1 MILSRILL
9 LSRGIFREMAV
20 FYTSTFKTGISHMP
34 LIKKILVLCFFLNLA
49 ALNAFADEWENT
61 TAEDM
66 GISQEEFMKVKESGM
81 SKSRF
86 LKLLEVG
93 ISPNEYFSE
102 PWKKLGVTE
111 DHWLNEK
118 KAGMADDDIDRSY
131 RKQDANNLTPF
142 ISFVLP
148 GFYQYKTNRTYLGL
162 GLSTVAVAGIALTFI
177 HKNSETKSI
186 YPVYPIMSVLAMIY
200 SAGDAYLGTRY
211 VDNQEAGRF
220 SWNLGL
226 NSEGGPSALLSLGF

>member
-1 MILSRILL
+1 MGLIQKALIL
-9 LSRGIFREMAV
+9 AV
-20 FYTSTFKTGISHMP
+20 
-34 LIKKILVLCFFLNLA
+34 LVLLPTA
-49 ALNAFADEWENT
+49 KVFADEWENT

-66 GISQEEFMKVKESGM
+66 GISQEEFQKVKESGM
-81 SKSRF
+81 SKSKF

-111 DHWLNEK
+111 EHWLSEK
-118 KAGMADDDIDRSY
+118 KGGMADDDIDRSY
-131 RKQDANNLTPF
+131 RKQDANNMTPF

-148 GFYQYKTNRTYLGL
+148 GYYEYKTHKTLFGASL
-162 GLSTVAVAGIALTFI
+162 TTLAVAGIALTFL
-177 HKNSETKSI
+177 HTNKETHSI
-186 YPVYPIMSVLAMIY
+186 YPFYPIVAVGAMLT
-200 SAGDAYLGTRY
+200 SAGDAYMGTRF

-226 NSEGGPSALLSLGF
+226 NPLGGPSALLSLNF

>member
-1 MILSRILL
+1 MILSRIRA
-9 LSRGIFREMAV
+9 LSRGIFRGMAV
-20 FYTSTFKTGISHMP
+20 FYTSTFKTGIPHMP

-49 ALNAFADEWENT
+49 AISAFADEWENT

-66 GISQEEFMKVKESGM
+66 GISQEEFQKVKESGM

-118 KAGMADDDIDRSY
+118 KAGMADDDIDLSY
-131 RKQDANNLTPF
+131 RKQ
-142 ISFVLP
+142 
-148 GFYQYKTNRTYLGL
+148 
-162 GLSTVAVAGIALTFI
+162 
-177 HKNSETKSI
+177 
-186 YPVYPIMSVLAMIY
+186 
-200 SAGDAYLGTRY
+200 
-211 VDNQEAGRF
+211 
-220 SWNLGL
+220 
-226 NSEGGPSALLSLGF
+226 